1 MKRVNITCPY
11 CHAKAYLRPASVVY
25 GAKPPDPAAK
35 YYVCAHYPACDAYVA
50 AHSKTLLPMGTLAN
64 AELRKKRKEAHLA
77 LDHLWRSGM
86 MRRQE
91 AYRLLQLYLGLPE
104 EEAHIA
110 KFSLLRSEEVIAFCN
125 GFYSTAG
132 HQAA

>member
-25 GAKPPDPAAK
+25 GPKPPDPAAK
-35 YYVCAHYPACDAYVA
+35 YYVCARFPACDAYVA
-50 AHSKTLLPMGTLAN
+50 AHQKTLLPMGTLAN
-64 AELRKKRKEAHLA
+64 AELREKRKEAHRA
-77 LDHLWRSGM
+77 LDRLWKSGM
-86 MRRQE
+86 MRRPE

-110 KFSLLRSEEVIAFCN
+110 RFSLRRCEEVTAFCN
-125 GFYSTAG
+125 DFFVAAG
-132 HQAA
+132 RQAA